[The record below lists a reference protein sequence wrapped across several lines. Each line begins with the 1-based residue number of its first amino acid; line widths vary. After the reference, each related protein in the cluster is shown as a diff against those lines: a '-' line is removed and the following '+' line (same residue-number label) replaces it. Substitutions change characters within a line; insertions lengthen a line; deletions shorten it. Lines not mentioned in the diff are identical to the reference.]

1 MAQRKFCT
9 KTVLSPSLF
18 SAQTQIRSR
27 RIAFKGVSPLIRPAN
42 LAECNVA
49 VGRAE
54 GKWAGGRASRPG
66 SYREDS
72 SLSVDLA
79 QLTRMSAVVDPTL
92 KSREEQDA
100 ELDRRIEALR
110 KKNEALMRRHQEIEE
125 DRKKAEEDGISV
137 TTRRPK
143 YEAEYDRRQNGKGV
157 PAEAGDLSRS
167 LPEKR
172 MTNDR
177 RARSGLGSPGR
188 GGWAGNPTSPGP
200 RASVD
205 QAVHYSSPSRR
216 PDRTLQ
222 TDRPELTSRGF
233 AGPEGERR
241 GRGRRGR
248 GGRGGGGMD
257 GGVPTGVSLQDR
269 RVKEWEEKRRQNI
282 EKMNEEMEKIAEYE
296 RGQMDGTG
304 ERNPTRNFLDDPRRL
319 GSLPDGDRKGG
330 SRRHVRNWGGPDFDK
345 VKTGLDRGKDQR
357 GRQSGAKDHGRMDMT
372 LSMTGRERAEYMR
385 WKKERE
391 QIDQERLARHRNA
404 TGQWRRE
411 WDAEKTESMFKAQ
424 GSHPVEKSSPR
435 DEHRPPKP
443 PTISEFIFQSKS
455 KDSRKGRVKHREK
468 NYSMHDDRWET
479 PEAEVEEKREEEELK
494 APSPKQ
500 SESKV
505 HVDESPAEDDD
516 DQWEDASDSEEEI
529 VGEDVSEGE
538 EAAEDLNEEKK
549 KDGEGTKKQE
559 AQSADQS
566 PKVGAKDQRV
576 KKSRETPRL
585 HIKDEAENPADT
597 ESKPLSPFS
606 LEGYHPVKD
615 WAEEMEITSPRTNA
629 LQNPLQSA
637 STGES
642 SQDDIRAN
650 AESEPQVS
658 PTDCDPPPSRVQAGQ
673 GSMATPEPGGVPL
686 AAVPE
691 QEAEAAAD
699 NTATTEAVPV
709 EGEAGSRTEVSE
721 HAGEAASE
729 TSRRTDCVEGNE
741 PTSGAVRITSF
752 ETVD

>member
-1 MAQRKFCT
+1 
-9 KTVLSPSLF
+9 
-18 SAQTQIRSR
+18 
-27 RIAFKGVSPLIRPAN
+27 
-42 LAECNVA
+42 
-49 VGRAE
+49 
-54 GKWAGGRASRPG
+54 
-66 SYREDS
+66 
-72 SLSVDLA
+72 
-79 QLTRMSAVVDPTL
+79 MSAAVDPNL

-143 YEAEYDRRQNGKGV
+143 YEVEYDRRQNGKGV
-157 PAEAGDLSRS
+157 PVVAGDLSRP
-167 LPEKR
+167 LPEKWT
-172 MTNDR
+172 MNDR
-177 RARSGLGSPGR
+177 KARSSLGSPGR
-188 GGWAGNPTSPGP
+188 GGWVGSPTSPGP
-200 RASVD
+200 RPSVD
-205 QAVHYSSPSRR
+205 QTAHYSSPSGR
-216 PDRTLQ
+216 PDRMLR
-222 TDRPELTSRGF
+222 TDRSTPNSRGF

-304 ERNPTRNFLDDPRRL
+304 ERNPMRNFLDDPRRL
-319 GSLPDGDRKGG
+319 GSLPDGDRKDG
-330 SRRHVRNWGGPDFDK
+330 SRRHMRNWGGPDFDK

-357 GRQSGAKDHGRMDMT
+357 GRHSGAKDHSRVDMT

-411 WDAEKTESMFKAQ
+411 WDAEKTESMFKVQ
-424 GSHPVEKSSPR
+424 GSHPVEKSSTR

-443 PTISEFIFQSKS
+443 PTISDFIFQSKS
-455 KDSRKGRVKHREK
+455 KDSKKGKVKHREK

-479 PEAEVEEKREEEELK
+479 PEAEVEEKQEKELK
-494 APSPKQ
+494 APPPKH

-505 HVDESPAEDDD
+505 DVDESPADDADDDD
-516 DQWEDASDSEEEI
+516 DQWEDASDSEEEV

-538 EAAEDLNEEKK
+538 EEAEDLNEEKK
-549 KDGEGTKKQE
+549 EDGGGTKKQE
-559 AQSADQS
+559 VQSTDQS
-566 PKVGAKDQRV
+566 PEVEAKDQRV
-576 KKSRETPRL
+576 RKSRETPRL
-585 HIKDEAENPADT
+585 HIKDDAEIPADT

-615 WAEEMEITSPRTNA
+615 WAEEVEIASPRTNV

-637 STGES
+637 STGKS

-650 AESEPQVS
+650 ELEPQVA
-658 PTDCDPPPSRVQAGQ
+658 PTNCDPPPSRELAGQ
-673 GSMATPEPGGVPL
+673 GSMAATEPGEIGGQDPP
-686 AAVPE
+686 AARPE
-691 QEAEAAAD
+691 QETERTAD
-699 NTATTEAVPV
+699 NTATIEAVEV
-709 EGEAGSRTEVSE
+709 EGEARSRTEVSG
-721 HAGEAASE
+721 HAGEASSD
-729 TSRRTDCVEGNE
+729 TSQKTDCVEGDE
-741 PTSGAVRITSF
+741 PISGAVRITSF
-752 ETVD
+752 ETVCFR